1 VTLSNAMLA
10 ELLARAGTE
19 ADGHRR
25 RAYERAAAAA
35 LGWEEEVADLLAQGR
50 DPSEL
55 PYIGSGLALR
65 LRAWFDDPPEA
76 PDVPP
81 SRRGFLTRAEVRRIL
96 DNHPWVALPAGDL
109 QMHTTYSD
117 GKATVAEMALA
128 ARQIGRAYI
137 AVTDH
142 STGQPVPRGMD
153 TDAAARQ
160 RTEVLDFTAGLAAA
174 GEPFRVIHGI
184 EMNLSPSGEP
194 ALSADERSSFSWV
207 IGSFHSSLQTQ
218 ADQTSRYIDALRRA
232 GMHALGH
239 PTCRRFGRRPGL
251 VAEWD
256 RVFDTAA
263 DAGIAVE
270 INAHPHRQDLPVS
283 LARRAAA
290 AGCLFSIG
298 TDAHD
303 RVELEHF
310 DFGLAIAVAADI
322 PRERIVNFWAAEDFL
337 AWVGA
342 EAAG

>member
-10 ELLARAGTE
+10 ELLARAGAE

-35 LGWEEEVADLLAQGR
+35 LGWEEEVAELLEQGR

-55 PYIGSGLALR
+55 PYIGSGLATR
-65 LRAWFDDPPEA
+65 LRAWFDDPPQA

-96 DNHPWVALPAGDL
+96 ENHPWVDLQAADL

-117 GKATVAEMALA
+117 GKATVAEMAGA
-128 ARQIGRAYI
+128 ARRIGRAYI

-153 TDAAARQ
+153 AEAAEKQNA
-160 RTEVLDFTAGLAAA
+160 EVLDVTAGFAEA
-174 GEPFRVIHGI
+174 GEKFRVIHGI

-194 ALSADERSSFSWV
+194 AISADERSRFSWV
-207 IGSFHSSLQTQ
+207 IGSFHSSLRTE
-218 ADQTSRYIDALRRA
+218 ADQTSRYIDAFRRA

-256 RVFDTAA
+256 RVFEAA
-263 DAGIAVE
+263 ARADIAVE

-283 LARRAAA
+283 LARRAAT

-303 RVELEHF
+303 PAELEHF
-310 DFGLAIAVAADI
+310 DFGLAIAVAADV
-322 PRERIVNFWAAEDFL
+322 PKERVVNFWSAEDFL
-337 AWVGA
+337 AWAGA
-342 EAAG
+342 KTSR